1 MHNDPTGFSTKFVL
15 LKPPKMVAFGLITLA
30 TVFLSHIF
38 SEAGSYAYD
47 IILHVHKLI
56 EKTLYGT
63 YTVQG
68 LATFTQTGQNI
79 ERTSRGLQTDG
90 QVQSNMASV

>member
-15 LKPPKMVAFGLITLA
+15 LEPPKTVAFGLIASA
-30 TVFLSHIF
+30 TVLLSHIF

-56 EKTLYGT
+56 EITLYGT
-63 YTVQG
+63 STRTTVPG
-68 LATFTQTGQNI
+68 LATFKQSGQKH
-79 ERTSRGLQTDG
+79 
-90 QVQSNMASV
+90 